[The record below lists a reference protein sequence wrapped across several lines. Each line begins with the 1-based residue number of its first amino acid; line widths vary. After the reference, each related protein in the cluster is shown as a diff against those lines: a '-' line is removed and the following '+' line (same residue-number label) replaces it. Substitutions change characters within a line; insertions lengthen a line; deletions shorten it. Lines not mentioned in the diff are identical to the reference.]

1 MHGNL
6 PTGDVATDTSGADD
20 AARARRFNPYI
31 DPEQIDI
38 EEAIRIQKDLED
50 EGVLI
55 HSSAEW

>member
-6 PTGDVATDTSGADD
+6 SAGDVPTDASGADD
-20 AARARRFNPYI
+20 AARPGRFNPYI